1 MLRSVFLKSLR
12 DRWVGVLVASGSL
25 FVVAWMGLWA
35 YSDIGDEANDFFNTM
50 PEAYR
55 AIFGLSEEGGLAS
68 LMFAQVNNFLGP
80 LILGGIAVSIG
91 AAAVAGEERRGTID
105 VLATVPR
112 SRSRLLGSKLAAM
125 VALTVV
131 AGVLTWLGSLAA
143 VAMTG
148 VDAGGAHL
156 GAAAVHLVALALFF
170 GAFALAVG
178 AWTGQQQLA
187 SGAATALLVVSFLGA
202 GLLPLIDSLAD
213 VARAFPWYYLNAH
226 QPLLN
231 GVNGGDLAV
240 LLGGAALLVGAAFV
254 GVNRRDLR
262 RGEAS
267 TPLLERLR
275 GVPMLQ
281 TALARLSGSGAT
293 AGVIAKTLSEARA
306 VTIIAGGGLFFMLVV
321 MGPMYLAIKDSIGD
335 LVSSMPEQIL
345 AIVGFVDY
353 TRPEGWYHGE
363 SMTIL
368 VPVAALVVAISMA
381 VRSLAGEERARW
393 ADVLL
398 AHPISRTS
406 LAWRKAAAMVL
417 MVTLVGVLV
426 STGIAVGNLVSGL
439 GMSYLRILE
448 TGALA
453 AAFGWCVGAVAFFAG
468 AATGRAQVALGAGV
482 GVAVLGWGVQSFA
495 AVSDALKPWAP
506 ASPYYY
512 LLSNYPLDNGLVPW
526 HLAAL
531 VGAAAVL
538 LVAGVA
544 LYNRR
549 DLRAG

>member
-12 DRWVGVLVASGSL
+12 DRWVGAVVAVDSL
-25 FVVAWMGLWA
+25 FLVAWMGLWA
-35 YSDIGDEANDFFNTM
+35 YSDIGDDANEFFNTM

-55 AIFGLSEEGGLAS
+55 ALFGLAEEGGLAG
-68 LMFAQVNNFLGP
+68 LMFAQVNNFMGP

-91 AAAVAGEERRGTID
+91 AAAIAGEERRGTMD
-105 VLATVPR
+105 VLGAVPR
-112 SRSRLLGSKLAAM
+112 SRVRLLGSKLAAL
-125 VALTVV
+125 VTITVV
-131 AGVLTWLGSLAA
+131 AGALTYIGNLAA
-143 VAMTG
+143 VALTG
-148 VDAGGAHL
+148 VDAGGVHL

-178 AWTGQQQLA
+178 AWTGQQQVA

-213 VARAFPWYYLNAH
+213 VARIFPWYYMSAH

-231 GVNGGDLAV
+231 GVHAGDLAV
-240 LLGGAALLVGAAFV
+240 LLGGAAVLAGLAFV
-254 GVNRRDLR
+254 GITRRDLR

-281 TALARLSGSGAT
+281 SSLERLSGSGAT
-293 AGVIAKTLSEARA
+293 TGVVAKTMSEARPIA
-306 VTIIAGGGLFFMLVV
+306 IIAGGGLFFMLVV
-321 MGPMYLAIKDSIGD
+321 MGPMFLAIKDSIGD
-335 LVSSMPEQIL
+335 LVSSMPEEIL

-353 TRPEGWYHGE
+353 TRAEGWYHGE

-368 VPVAALVVAISMA
+368 VPVAVLVVAISMA
-381 VRSLAGEERARW
+381 VRSLAGEERSRW

-398 AHPISRTS
+398 ANPVSRAT

-417 MVTLVGVLV
+417 MVALIGALAAA
-426 STGIAVGNLVSGL
+426 GIAVGNLVSGL
-439 GMSYLRILE
+439 DMSYVRILE
-448 TGALA
+448 TGLLIAG
-453 AAFGWCVGAVAFFAG
+453 FGWCVGAVAFFAG
-468 AATGRAQVALGAGV
+468 AATGRTQFALGAGV
-482 GVAVLGWGVQSFA
+482 GVAVLGWGLQSFA

-512 LLSNYPLDNGLVPW
+512 LLNNYPLDNGLVPW
-526 HLAAL
+526 HLAVL
-531 VGAAAVL
+531 VGSAAVL
-538 LVAGVA
+538 LAAGVA
-544 LYNRR
+544 LYTRR